1 MAANNG
7 NMERAHDEVSDTALI
22 VAVGRADQHALAEL
36 YRRHAGVVLGMA
48 RRILADAAQ
57 AEDVVQDVFV
67 RLWER
72 PERFDPDR
80 GSLRAFLVRDAHGRA
95 VDRIRSETARAR
107 RQERHEREALDGP
120 QTDLDREV
128 WNLVR
133 SEKVRAA
140 VAELSAGEREAILLA
155 YYGGM
160 TYREVAALIGAP
172 EGTVKTRIRSGLHKL
187 AAKLEASGLGVNA

>member
-1 MAANNG
+1 
-7 NMERAHDEVSDTALI
+7 MERRPGDASDTALI
-22 VAVGRADQHALAEL
+22 VAVGRGDQQALAEL

-48 RRILADAAQ
+48 RRIIAERAQ

-95 VDRIRSETARAR
+95 VDRLRSDQARHR
-107 RQERHEREALDGP
+107 REERHERTTTGEGHI
-120 QTDLDREV
+120 DLDREV

-133 SEKVRAA
+133 SEKVRTAIA
-140 VAELSAGEREAILLA
+140 DLAPGEREAILLA
-155 YYGGM
+155 YYGGF
-160 TYREVAALIGAP
+160 TYREVATLIGAP
-172 EGTVKTRIRSGLHKL
+172 EGTVKTRIRSGLQKL
-187 AAKLEASGLGVNA
+187 AGKLDAAGLGVNA

>member
-1 MAANNG
+1 
-7 NMERAHDEVSDTALI
+7 MERPHHEASDTALM
-22 VAVGRADQHALAEL
+22 VAVGRADQLALAEL

-48 RRILADAAQ
+48 RRIIADAAQ

-95 VDRIRSETARAR
+95 VDRIRSETARSR
-107 RQERHEREALDGP
+107 RQERHERESPD
-120 QTDLDREV
+120 TSHSDLDREV
-128 WNLVR
+128 WNLIR

-140 VAELSAGEREAILLA
+140 IAELSAGERESILLA

-160 TYREVAALIGAP
+160 TYREVAALIGTP

-187 AAKLEASGLGVNA
+187 AAKLEASGMGVNA